1 MGGGTGMDIRLPMG
15 LMFSII
21 GLIIAVYGAF
31 TSGNTMY
38 AEHSLGININLWW
51 GTIMLIFGL
60 IMLALSRGGGKKSDN
75 GAGRGFPMVPDKH

>member
-21 GLIIAVYGAF
+21 GLIIAVYGAM
-31 TSGNTMY
+31 TGGNPMY

-51 GTIMLIFGL
+51 GSVMLLFGL
-60 IMLALSRGGGKKSDN
+60 AMLALSRMAGKKSDN
-75 GAGRGFPMVPDKH
+75 AAGRGFPVEPDKH